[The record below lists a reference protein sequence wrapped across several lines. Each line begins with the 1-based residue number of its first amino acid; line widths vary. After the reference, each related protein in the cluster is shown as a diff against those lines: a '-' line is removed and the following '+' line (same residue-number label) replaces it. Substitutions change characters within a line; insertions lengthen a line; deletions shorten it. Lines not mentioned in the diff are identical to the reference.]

1 MIFVSG
7 ATGKLGRLI
16 VQKLLTRVPTSQIGA
31 SVRDLTK
38 ASDLIAHGVSV
49 RQADFDDPAS
59 LRDAWRGATTLLLV
73 SSNAAARGGDPLAQH
88 QRAIEAAK
96 TVGIQRIV
104 YTSQFSAN
112 PHSAFP
118 PGRDHAATEAMLA
131 AAGLR
136 WTALRNGFYAAS
148 ALDLLR
154 PALASGVLEVVEDG
168 KVAWTTHDDLAEAA
182 TVVLTTDTADGPTAP
197 LTGTEALDFATLC
210 QLASAVSGKPL
221 RCDVISAEAFRR
233 KMTSFGLPQGVIDI
247 ARGLYAAAGAG
258 EFAATDD
265 TLATLL
271 GRPPQTMRAVL
282 TEAFARS

>member
-1 MIFVSG
+1 MIIVSG
-7 ATGKLGRLI
+7 ATGKLGHLI
-16 VQKLLTRVPTSQIGA
+16 VQKLLGRLPLSQIGA
-31 SVRDLTK
+31 SVRDRMK
-38 ASDLIAHGVSV
+38 ATELVARGVSV

-59 LRDAWRGATTLLLV
+59 LRDAWQGATTLLLV

-88 QRAIEAAK
+88 DNAIQAAK
-96 TVGIQRIV
+96 AIGIQRIV
-104 YTSQFSAN
+104 YTSQFSAS

-131 AAGLR
+131 ASGLR

-154 PALASGVLEVVEDG
+154 PALASGVLDIVGDG

-182 TVVLTTDTADGPTAP
+182 AVVLTTDTANGPTAP

-210 QLASAVSGKPL
+210 QLVSDSGNPL
-221 RCDVISAEAFRR
+221 RHEVISAETLQR
-233 KMTSFGLPQGVIDI
+233 KMASFGVPQGVIDI
-247 ARGLYAAAGAG
+247 AHGLYTAAAAG
-258 EFAATDD
+258 EFATTDD
-265 TLATLL
+265 ALTQLL
-271 GRPPQTMRAVL
+271 GRPPQSMRAVL